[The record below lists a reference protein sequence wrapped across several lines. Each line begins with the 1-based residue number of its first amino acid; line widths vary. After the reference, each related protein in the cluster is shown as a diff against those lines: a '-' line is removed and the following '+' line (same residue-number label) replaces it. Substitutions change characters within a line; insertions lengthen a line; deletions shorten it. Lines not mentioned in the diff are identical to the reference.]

1 MKKKIIIGI
10 IVILVIGIGIY
21 FVTKKDEPVI
31 QINELKTSLNKQ
43 TYDDIIYSGYN
54 AIGEDE
60 DHIILMSREPK
71 MNIFIRENNA
81 NDKIRWQLG
90 VVITDKITTLKLD
103 DHDLL
108 KMSKEEIINEFGAIE
123 IVDLV
128 NFEYQED
135 YFVCLKYVDNKL
147 TDFVIVLNVN
157 GYQKLRNTDIF
168 YEKSQKYWQEEVEAI
183 W

>member
-31 QINELKTSLNKQ
+31 QINELKTSLNER
-43 TYDDIIYSGYN
+43 TYDEIVQSGYN
-54 AIGEDE
+54 GMGRDSDGID
-60 DHIILMSREPK
+60 LLSKEPK

-81 NDKIRWQLG
+81 NDKITWQLG
-90 VVITDKITTLKLD
+90 AVITDKITTLKLD

-108 KMSKEEIINEFGAIE
+108 KMSREEIINEFEAIE
-123 IVDLV
+123 IVNLV

-135 YFVCLKYVDNKL
+135 YFVCLRYEDNEL
-147 TDFVIVLNVN
+147 TDFVVELKTNDYQNV
-157 GYQKLRNTDIF
+157 RDTDIF